1 MELPLET
8 VALFALK
15 LAYER
20 EGESPILR
28 DDPIMSDYEREV
40 FGLLVRRGDV
50 EGIQF
55 RVAHRG
61 RRVRSPRR
69 HVAVEEVLPTDHERV
84 RLAGELGGVE
94 RCGEEL
100 EVRRGDLESI
110 QFRVA
115 HCVGLALDA
124 IGGADTPLG
133 RELHRLSADFSNAR
147 TMAQLDAP
155 LTVLKNYLKDI
166 Q

>member
-8 VALFALK
+8 VALFAFK
-15 LAYER
+15 LAYET

-50 EGIQF
+50 E
-55 RVAHRG
+55 A
-61 RRVRSPRR
+61 
-69 HVAVEEVLPTDHERV
+69 
-84 RLAGELGGVE
+84 
-94 RCGEEL
+94 
-100 EVRRGDLESI
+100 I

-115 HCVGLALDA
+115 HCVDLAMDA
-124 IGGADTPLG
+124 LGGVDTPLG
-133 RELHRLSADFSNAR
+133 RELHRLSADFNNAQ
-147 TMAQLDAP
+147 TLAQLNAP
-155 LTVLKNYLKDI
+155 LIALKDYLKDI

>member
-40 FGLLVRRGDV
+40 FGLLVRQGDV

-55 RVAHRG
+55 RVG
-61 RRVRSPRR
+61 
-69 HVAVEEVLPTDHERV
+69 
-84 RLAGELGGVE
+84 
-94 RCGEEL
+94 
-100 EVRRGDLESI
+100 
-110 QFRVA
+110 
-115 HCVGLALDA
+115 HCVGLALEA
-124 IGGADTPLG
+124 IGGVEMPLG
-133 RELHRLSADFSNAR
+133 RELHRLAADFSDAR
-147 TMAQLDAP
+147 TMEQLEAP
-155 LTVLKNYLKDI
+155 VNALREYLKDI